1 MEGPVS
7 LEQEKSD
14 ADNVLFKKLRKLINL
29 IDQLRDCGVNEY
41 IKLPRIC
48 SLGTQSSGKSSVLE
62 SIVGLDFLPRGD
74 GVVTRR
80 PLELRLCH
88 INSGQPWAIF
98 EERKGKKF
106 TDFIEVRKTIEA
118 LTDEVCKTDKNI
130 VDKPIVLNVYS
141 QTCPDLTLVD
151 LPGVTRVPVGNQP
164 KNIEEITKNMAI
176 RYIDD
181 PLTIILCV
189 IAANSDI
196 ATSDGLKLAKEI
208 DTTGSRTLGVLT
220 KLDIMDAGTDA
231 RKALLGE
238 EIPLKLGYVGVKN
251 RSKQDLLDKIPMILA
266 AKREKEFFKSHPVY
280 KNMPQGYL
288 GTDLL
293 INKLTKIYFRI
304 IRENLPRIVKAINDR
319 VKTAEEELASL
330 GQPMPTD
337 DAGKMSMLWNMLN
350 EYCDIFR
357 NVLKGKYDNKRL
369 SFLKEEGGF
378 KIKILYK
385 KLLEEFT
392 GDYKATA
399 GYTDENINYAL
410 TIHEGDS
417 IPGFPSVDAFIYLLR
432 PQLEKLKDPIE
443 ECFQNVFQYLDFL
456 SGKILERTF
465 TRFPQ
470 AINDMGDLISNYLI
484 EERDKTK
491 YIVDS
496 VVDMEINYLFTNDY
510 DYLNN
515 FTTFMPKQAPQPR
528 PVYNN
533 QQGQPGM
540 GGQGQP
546 GQMPQNNMQGNNM
559 GQGGMGPGMGQMNQ
573 DIRPQP
579 PVDAKSIFIKEIRNR
594 IEAYFKLIVRN
605 LRDSIPKIMG
615 NYLVKEI
622 EDNMQIKLY
631 NKLYNAREMT
641 DLLNEPESVAE
652 RRKELNEM
660 IKVMRNAQ
668 KIIRR
673 DPDLMTVMQI
683 NINDSDIITPSEQKA
698 KEEKAKP
705 KTDPFKNMNMKE
717 PAFKAPAPKPEPVQQ
732 PAAPAQPKPAASQPA
747 KKGYGNLFGNYK

>member
-1 MEGPVS
+1 MSKDTGEDD
-7 LEQEKSD
+7 K
-14 ADNVLFKKLRKLINL
+14 DNVLFKKLRKLINL

-98 EERKGKKF
+98 EERKGVKF
-106 TDFIEVRKTIEA
+106 TDFIKVRETIEA
-118 LTDEVCKTDKNI
+118 LTDEVCKTNKNI
-130 VDKPIVLNVYS
+130 IDKPIVLNVYS

-151 LPGVTRVPVGNQP
+151 LPGVTRVPIGDQP
-164 KNIEEITKNMAI
+164 KNIEQITKDMAR
-176 RYIDD
+176 RYVED

-196 ATSDGLKLAKEI
+196 ATSDGLMLAKEI
-208 DTTGSRTLGVLT
+208 DVNGTRTLGVLT

-231 RKALLGE
+231 KKVLMNE

-251 RSKQDLLDKIPMILA
+251 RSKQDLNNKISMA
-266 AKREKEFFKSHPVY
+266 ETQRKEREFFKSHPVY
-280 KNMPQGYL
+280 KNLPAGHL
-288 GTDLL
+288 GTEVL

-319 VKTAEEELASL
+319 VKTAEEELQSL

-337 DAGKMSMLWNMLN
+337 DAGKMSMLWNMIN
-350 EYCDIFR
+350 EYCDVFR
-357 NVLKGKYDNKRL
+357 KVLQGKYNNKRVN
-369 SFLKEEGGF
+369 FLEGEGGF

-392 GDYKATA
+392 ENYKATA

-443 ECFQNVFQYLDFL
+443 ECFQEVFQYLDFL
-456 SGKILERTF
+456 SGKIMEKTF

-470 AINDMGDLISNYLI
+470 AVNDMTDLVSNYLM

-491 YIVDS
+491 YLIDS

-515 FTTFMPKQAPQPR
+515 FTTFIPKQKP
-528 PVYNN
+528 N
-533 QQGQPGM
+533 
-540 GGQGQP
+540 
-546 GQMPQNNMQGNNM
+546 QGNT
-559 GQGGMGPGMGQMNQ
+559 GGSNDGKGGTNNI
-573 DIRPQP
+573 DNKPQP
-579 PVDAKSIFIKEIRNR
+579 PIDAKNIFINEIRNR

-622 EDNMQIKLY
+622 EENMQLKLY
-631 NKLYNAREMT
+631 NKLYNARELT
-641 DLLNEPESVAE
+641 DLLSEPESVAE
-652 RRKELNEM
+652 RRKELNDM

-668 KIIRR
+668 KILRR

-683 NINDSDIITPSEQKA
+683 NISDSDITNTTANKK
-698 KEEKAKP
+698 KEEQPKKIEKKESKPVVEKP
-705 KTDPFKNMNMKE
+705 KV
-717 PAFKAPAPKPEPVQQ
+717 PAPKPS
-732 PAAPAQPKPAASQPA
+732 PAADDKK
-747 KKGYGNLFGNYK
+747 KKGYGNLFG

>member
-1 MEGPVS
+1 MS
-7 LEQEKSD
+7 KD
-14 ADNVLFKKLRKLINL
+14 TADDKDNVLFRKLRKLINL

-88 INSGQPWAIF
+88 INHGEPWAIF
-98 EERKGKKF
+98 EERKGVKF
-106 TDFIEVRKTIEA
+106 TDFIKVRETIEA
-118 LTDEVCKTDKNI
+118 LTDEVCKTNKNI
-130 VDKPIVLNVYS
+130 IDKPIVLNVYS

-151 LPGVTRVPVGNQP
+151 LPGVTRVPIGDQP
-164 KNIEEITKNMAI
+164 KNIEEITKNMAR
-176 RYIDD
+176 RYAED

-196 ATSDGLKLAKEI
+196 ATSDGLMLAKEI
-208 DTTGSRTLGVLT
+208 DTSGTRTLGVLT

-231 RKALLGE
+231 RKVLMNE

-251 RSKQDLLDKIPMILA
+251 RSKQDLVNKLSMAETSK
-266 AKREKEFFKSHPVY
+266 KEKEFFKSHPAY
-280 KNMPQGYL
+280 KNLPAGHL
-288 GTDLL
+288 GTDVL

-304 IRENLPRIVKAINDR
+304 IRENLPRIVKAINER
-319 VKTAEEELASL
+319 LKTAEDELLSL

-337 DAGKMSMLWNMLN
+337 DAGKMSLLWNMIN
-350 EYCDIFR
+350 EYCDVFR
-357 NVLKGKYDNKRL
+357 KVLQGKVNNRRVN
-369 SFLKEEGGF
+369 FLEGEGGF

-392 GDYKATA
+392 DNYKATA
-399 GYTDENINYAL
+399 GYRDEDINYAL

-443 ECFQNVFQYLDFL
+443 ECFQEVFQYLDFL
-456 SGKILERTF
+456 SGKIMEKTF

-470 AINDMGDLISNYLI
+470 AINDMTDLVSNYLA

-491 YIVDS
+491 YLIDS
-496 VVDMEINYLFTNDY
+496 IVDMEINYLFTNDY

-515 FTTFMPKQAPQPR
+515 FTTFIPKQTRQ
-528 PVYNN
+528 N
-533 QQGQPGM
+533 Q
-540 GGQGQP
+540 GGNDGK
-546 GQMPQNNMQGNNM
+546 GNN
-559 GQGGMGPGMGQMNQ
+559 PNE
-573 DIRPQP
+573 IKPQP
-579 PVDAKSIFIKEIRNR
+579 PMDAKNIFITEIRNR

-605 LRDSIPKIMG
+605 LRDSIPKVMG
-615 NYLVKEI
+615 NFLVKEI
-622 EDNMQIKLY
+622 QENMQLKLY

-641 DLLNEPESVAE
+641 DLLSEPEHIAE
-652 RRKELNEM
+652 RRKELNDM

-683 NINDSDIITPSEQKA
+683 NINDSDITNTPENRKSDEAKKTNEKKEKKET
-698 KEEKAKP
+698 KEEKPKNPP
-705 KTDPFKNMNMKE
+705 KT
-717 PAFKAPAPKPEPVQQ
+717 PANNEQK
-732 PAAPAQPKPAASQPA
+732 
-747 KKGYGNLFGNYK
+747 KKGFSNLFG

>member
-1 MEGPVS
+1 MSKDTNDEN
-7 LEQEKSD
+7 
-14 ADNVLFKKLRKLINL
+14 DNILFKKLRKLINL

-48 SLGTQSSGKSSVLE
+48 SFGTQSSGKSSVLE

-118 LTDEVCKTDKNI
+118 LTDEVCGKECNI
-130 VDKPIVLNVYS
+130 LDKPIVLNVYS

-151 LPGVTRVPVGNQP
+151 LPGVTRVPIKGQP
-164 KNIEEITKNMAI
+164 ANIEEVTKNMCR
-176 RYIDD
+176 RYADD

-231 RKALLGE
+231 RKALMNE

-251 RSKQDLLDKIPMILA
+251 RSKQDLIDKIPMA
-266 AKREKEFFKSHPVY
+266 EASRKEREFFKSHPAY
-280 KNMPQGYL
+280 KNLPAGHL
-288 GTDLL
+288 GTDVL

-304 IRENLPRIVKAINDR
+304 IRENLPRIIKAINDR
-319 VKTAEEELASL
+319 VKTAEEELAGL

-337 DAGKMSMLWNMLN
+337 DAGKMSLLWNMIN

-357 NVLKGKYDNKRL
+357 KVLQGKFNNKGQ
-369 SFLKEEGGF
+369 SFLEGEGGF

-392 GDYKATA
+392 GNYKATA
-399 GYTDENINYAL
+399 GYRDEDINYAL

-443 ECFQNVFQYLDFL
+443 ECFQEVFQYLDFL
-456 SGKILERTF
+456 SGKILEKTF

-470 AINDMGDLISNYLI
+470 AVNDMSDLVSNYLM

-491 YIVDS
+491 YLIDSIVE
-496 VVDMEINYLFTNDY
+496 MEINYLFTNDY

-515 FTTFMPKQAPQPR
+515 YTTFIPKQSQQNMSNSPSGSDI
-528 PVYNN
+528 NN
-533 QQGQPGM
+533 KNNINNN
-540 GGQGQP
+540 
-546 GQMPQNNMQGNNM
+546 NNMNNE
-559 GQGGMGPGMGQMNQ
+559 
-573 DIRPQP
+573 IKPQQP
-579 PVDAKSIFIKEIRNR
+579 FDAKTLFIKEIRNR

-605 LRDSIPKIMG
+605 LRDSIPKVMG
-615 NYLVKEI
+615 NFLVKEI
-622 EDNMQIKLY
+622 QENMQLKLY

-641 DLLNEPESVAE
+641 DLLNEPESIAE
-652 RRKELNEM
+652 RRKELNDM

-683 NINDSDIITPSEQKA
+683 NINDSDITPS
-698 KEEKAKP
+698 
-705 KTDPFKNMNMKE
+705 
-717 PAFKAPAPKPEPVQQ
+717 KPEKENKKKEDKKQPIEKKESKPVSEK
-732 PAAPAQPKPAASQPA
+732 PKPATPA
-747 KKGYGNLFGNYK
+747 LKPPAGGEKKKNFGNLFG

>member
-1 MEGPVS
+1 MS
-7 LEQEKSD
+7 QEPEDEK
-14 ADNVLFKKLRKLINL
+14 DNILFKKLRKLINL

-88 INSGQPWAIF
+88 INNGEPWAVF
-98 EERKGKKF
+98 EERKGIKF
-106 TDFIEVRKTIEA
+106 KDFVKVRETIEA
-118 LTDEVCKTDKNI
+118 LTDEVCGKDKNI
-130 VDKPIVLNVYS
+130 LDKPIVLNVYS

-151 LPGVTRVPVGNQP
+151 LPGVTRVPIEGQP
-164 KNIEEITKNMAI
+164 HNIEEITKNMAI
-176 RYIDD
+176 RYIED

-231 RKALLGE
+231 KKALMNE

-251 RSKQDLLDKIPMILA
+251 RSKLDLNNKISMA
-266 AKREKEFFKSHPVY
+266 ETARKEKEFFKTHPVY
-280 KNMPQGYL
+280 KNLPAGHL
-288 GTDLL
+288 GTSVL
-293 INKLTKIYFRI
+293 INKLTKIYFKI
-304 IRENLPRIVKAINDR
+304 IRENLPRIVKAINER
-319 VKTAEEELASL
+319 VKTAEEELQGL
-330 GQPMPTD
+330 GQPMPID
-337 DAGKMSMLWNMLN
+337 EAGKMSLLWNMIN
-350 EYCDIFR
+350 EFCDMFR
-357 NVLKGKYDNKRL
+357 KVLQGKVNNKRTN
-369 SFLKEEGGF
+369 FLEGEGGF

-392 GDYKATA
+392 DDYKATA
-399 GYTDENINYAL
+399 GYRDEDINYAL

-443 ECFQNVFQYLDFL
+443 ECFQEVFQYIDFL
-456 SGKILERTF
+456 SGKIMEKTF

-470 AINDMGDLISNYLI
+470 AINDMTDLVSNYLI

-491 YIVDS
+491 YLIDC
-496 VVDMEINYLFTNDY
+496 VVDMELNYLFTNDY

-515 FTTFMPKQAPQPR
+515 FTTFIPKQH
-528 PVYNN
+528 
-533 QQGQPGM
+533 QQHHSN
-540 GGQGQP
+540 
-546 GQMPQNNMQGNNM
+546 PQNTNEFK
-559 GQGGMGPGMGQMNQ
+559 PE
-573 DIRPQP
+573 P
-579 PVDAKSIFIKEIRNR
+579 PIDAKNIFIKEIRNR

-605 LRDSIPKIMG
+605 LRDSIPKVMG
-615 NYLVKEI
+615 NFLVKEI
-622 EDNMQIKLY
+622 QENMQLKLY

-641 DLLNEPESVAE
+641 DLLSEPEHIAE
-652 RRKELNEM
+652 RRKELNDM

-683 NINDSDIITPSEQKA
+683 NINDSDITNTPENRKSDEAKKTNEKKEKKET
-698 KEEKAKP
+698 KEEKPKNPP
-705 KTDPFKNMNMKE
+705 KT
-717 PAFKAPAPKPEPVQQ
+717 PANNEQK
-732 PAAPAQPKPAASQPA
+732 
-747 KKGYGNLFGNYK
+747 KKGFSNLFG

>member
-1 MEGPVS
+1 MS
-7 LEQEKSD
+7 KD
-14 ADNVLFKKLRKLINL
+14 TADDKDNVLFKKLRKLINL

-80 PLELRLCH
+80 PLELRLNH
-88 INSGQPWAIF
+88 INSGEPWAIF
-98 EERKGKKF
+98 EERKGTKF
-106 TDFIEVRKTIEA
+106 TDFIKVRETIEA
-118 LTDEVCKTDKNI
+118 LTDEVCKTNKNI

-151 LPGVTRVPVGNQP
+151 LPGVTRVPIGDQP
-164 KNIEEITKNMAI
+164 KNIEQITKDMAR
-176 RYIDD
+176 RYAED

-208 DTTGSRTLGVLT
+208 DVTGSRTLGVLT

-231 RKALLGE
+231 RKALLNE

-251 RSKQDLLDKIPMILA
+251 RSKQDLINKLSMAETSK
-266 AKREKEFFKSHPVY
+266 KEREFFKSHPVY
-280 KNMPQGYL
+280 RNLPAGHL
-288 GTDLL
+288 GTDVL

-304 IRENLPRIVKAINDR
+304 IRENLPIIIKAINDR
-319 VKTAEEELASL
+319 LRQAEEELQGL

-337 DAGKMSMLWNMLN
+337 DAGKMSMLWNMIN

-357 NVLKGKYDNKRL
+357 NVLQGKYTNKRL
-369 SFLKEEGGF
+369 SFLDGEGGF

-392 GDYKATA
+392 GEYKATK

-456 SGKILERTF
+456 SGKILEKTF

-470 AINDMGDLISNYLI
+470 AVNDLTDLVTNYLI

-491 YIVDS
+491 YLIDS

-510 DYLNN
+510 EYLNN
-515 FTTFMPKQAPQPR
+515 FTTFIPKSQRQA
-528 PVYNN
+528 NN
-533 QQGQPGM
+533 NTGNNNNTGGAQGQNM
-540 GGQGQP
+540 
-546 GQMPQNNMQGNNM
+546 NNNNE
-559 GQGGMGPGMGQMNQ
+559 
-573 DIRPQP
+573 IRPQP
-579 PVDAKSIFIKEIRNR
+579 PIDAKNIFIKEIRNR

-615 NYLVKEI
+615 NYLIKEI
-622 EDNMQIKLY
+622 EENMQLKLY
-631 NKLYNAREMT
+631 NKLYEARDIT
-641 DLLNEPESVAE
+641 DLLSEPESVAE
-652 RRKELNEM
+652 RRKELNDM

-683 NINDSDIITPSEQKA
+683 NINDEDITTHA
-698 KEEKAKP
+698 KKEDAK
-705 KTDPFKNMNMKE
+705 KE
-717 PAFKAPAPKPEPVQQ
+717 PPKA
-732 PAAPAQPKPAASQPA
+732 A
-747 KKGYGNLFGNYK
+747 KADPTKTSKKNFGNLFGEKK

>member
-1 MEGPVS
+1 MSKDTED
-7 LEQEKSD
+7 EK
-14 ADNVLFKKLRKLINL
+14 DNILFKKLRKLINL

-88 INSGQPWAIF
+88 INSGEPWAIF
-98 EERKGKKF
+98 EERKGTKF
-106 TDFIEVRKTIEA
+106 TDFIKVRETIEA
-118 LTDEVCKTDKNI
+118 LTDEVCKTEKNI

-151 LPGVTRVPVGNQP
+151 LPGVTRVPVGKQP
-164 KNIEEITKNMAI
+164 KNIEQITKDMAT
-176 RYIDD
+176 RYIED

-231 RKALLGE
+231 RKALMNE

-251 RSKQDLLDKIPMILA
+251 RSKQDLNNKLSMAETSRK
-266 AKREKEFFKSHPVY
+266 EKEFFKSHPVY
-280 KNMPQGYL
+280 KNLPAGHL
-288 GTDLL
+288 GTDVL

-304 IRENLPRIVKAINDR
+304 IRENLPRIIKAINDR
-319 VKTAEEELASL
+319 VKTAEEELQGL

-337 DAGKMSMLWNMLN
+337 DAGKMSLLWNMIN

-357 NVLKGKYDNKRL
+357 NVLQGKYNNKRL
-369 SFLKEEGGF
+369 SFLEGEGGF

-392 GDYKATA
+392 GNYKATA
-399 GYTDENINYAL
+399 GYSDENINYAL

-432 PQLEKLKDPIE
+432 PQLEKLKDPID
-443 ECFQNVFQYLDFL
+443 ECFNNVFQYLDFL
-456 SGKILERTF
+456 SGKILEKTF

-470 AINDMGDLISNYLI
+470 AINDLTDLVTNYLI
-484 EERDKTK
+484 EERDKAK
-491 YIVDS
+491 YLVDS
-496 VVDMEINYLFTNDY
+496 IVDMEINYLFTNDAE
-510 DYLNN
+510 YLNN
-515 FTTFMPKQAPQPR
+515 FTTFIPKHQRQQM
-528 PVYNN
+528 N
-533 QQGQPGM
+533 QN
-540 GGQGQP
+540 
-546 GQMPQNNMQGNNM
+546 QNNMGNN
-559 GQGGMGPGMGQMNQ
+559 NQ
-573 DIRPQP
+573 ANNNNNNQINEIRPQP
-579 PVDAKSIFIKEIRNR
+579 PIDAKTLFIKEIRNR

-622 EDNMQIKLY
+622 EDNMQLKLY

-641 DLLNEPESVAE
+641 DLLSEPESIAE
-652 RRKELNEM
+652 RRKELNDM
-660 IKVMRNAQ
+660 IKVMKNAQ

-683 NINDSDIITPSEQKA
+683 NIEDSDITNTTAATNKKKEEPKKPTEK
-698 KEEKAKP
+698 KEEKKEDKKTQDKP
-705 KTDPFKNMNMKE
+705 K
-717 PAFKAPAPKPEPVQQ
+717 PAQQ
-732 PAAPAQPKPAASQPA
+732 PALKPKDD
-747 KKGYGNLFGNYK
+747 KKQTYGNLFG

>member
-1 MEGPVS
+1 MS
-7 LEQEKSD
+7 KD
-14 ADNVLFKKLRKLINL
+14 TADDKDNVLFKKLRKLINL

-88 INSGQPWAIF
+88 INSGEPWAIF
-98 EERKGKKF
+98 EERKGTKF
-106 TDFIEVRKTIEA
+106 TDFIKVRETIEA
-118 LTDEVCKTDKNI
+118 LTDEVCKSNKNI
-130 VDKPIVLNVYS
+130 IDKPIVLNVYS

-151 LPGVTRVPVGNQP
+151 LPGVTRVPIGDQP
-164 KNIEEITKNMAI
+164 KNIEEITKNMAT
-176 RYIDD
+176 RYVDD

-231 RKALLGE
+231 RKALMNE

-251 RSKQDLLDKIPMILA
+251 RSKQDLINKLSMA
-266 AKREKEFFKSHPVY
+266 ETAKKEREFFKSHPVY
-280 KNMPQGYL
+280 KNLPAGHL
-288 GTDLL
+288 GTDVL

-319 VKTAEEELASL
+319 VKTAEEELSGL

-337 DAGKMSMLWNMLN
+337 DAGKMSLLWNMIN

-357 NVLKGKYDNKRL
+357 NVLQGKYNNKRVN
-369 SFLKEEGGF
+369 FLEGEGGF

-456 SGKILERTF
+456 SGKILEKTF
-465 TRFPQ
+465 VRFPQ
-470 AINDMGDLISNYLI
+470 AINDMTDLVTNYLI

-491 YIVDS
+491 YLIDSIVE
-496 VVDMEINYLFTNDY
+496 MEINYLFTNDP

-515 FTTFMPKQAPQPR
+515 FTTFIPKHQR
-528 PVYNN
+528 PPMNNN
-533 QQGQPGM
+533 QP
-540 GGQGQP
+540 GQGQ
-546 GQMPQNNMQGNNM
+546 NQGNN
-559 GQGGMGPGMGQMNQ
+559 QNQ
-573 DIRPQP
+573 NQNQINNNDMRPQP
-579 PVDAKSIFIKEIRNR
+579 PIDAKTIFIKEIRNR

-615 NYLVKEI
+615 NFLVKEI
-622 EDNMQIKLY
+622 QENMQLKLY

-641 DLLNEPESVAE
+641 DLLSEPESVAE
-652 RRKELNEM
+652 RRKELTSL
-660 IKVMRNAQ
+660 IKVMKNAQ

-673 DPDLMTVMQI
+673 DPDLMTVMEI
-683 NINDSDIITPSEQKA
+683 NINDSDITTQKPQEANKA
-698 KEEKAKP
+698 KKEEP
-705 KTDPFKNMNMKE
+705 KK
-717 PAFKAPAPKPEPVQQ
+717 
-732 PAAPAQPKPAASQPA
+732 PAAKVEPPKPALTKPA
-747 KKGYGNLFGNYK
+747 EKKKGYGNLFG

>member
-1 MEGPVS
+1 MSKDTAED
-7 LEQEKSD
+7 K
-14 ADNVLFKKLRKLINL
+14 DNVLFKKLRKLINL

-80 PLELRLCH
+80 PLELRLNH
-88 INSGQPWAIF
+88 INSGEPWAIF
-98 EERKGKKF
+98 EERKGTKF
-106 TDFIEVRKTIEA
+106 TDFIKVRETIEA
-118 LTDEVCKTDKNI
+118 LTDEICKTNKNI

-151 LPGVTRVPVGNQP
+151 LPGVTRVPIGDQP
-164 KNIEEITKNMAI
+164 KNIEQITKDMAR
-176 RYIDD
+176 RYAED

-196 ATSDGLKLAKEI
+196 ATSDGLMLAKEI
-208 DTTGSRTLGVLT
+208 DVTGSRTLGVLT

-231 RKALLGE
+231 RRALLNE

-251 RSKQDLLDKIPMILA
+251 RSKQDLINKLSMAETSK
-266 AKREKEFFKSHPVY
+266 KEREFFKSHPVY
-280 KNMPQGYL
+280 KNIPAGHL
-288 GTDLL
+288 GTDVL

-304 IRENLPRIVKAINDR
+304 IRENLPRIIKAINDR
-319 VKTAEEELASL
+319 VKTAEEELQSL

-337 DAGKMSMLWNMLN
+337 DAGKMSMLWNMIN

-357 NVLKGKYDNKRL
+357 NVLQGKYNNKRL
-369 SFLKEEGGF
+369 SFLDGEGGF

-385 KLLEEFT
+385 KLLENFT
-392 GDYKATA
+392 GDYKATK

-432 PQLEKLKDPIE
+432 PQLEKLRDPIE
-443 ECFQNVFQYLDFL
+443 ECFQSVFQYLDFL
-456 SGKILERTF
+456 SGKILEKTF

-470 AINDMGDLISNYLI
+470 AINDMTDLVTNYLI

-491 YIVDS
+491 YLIDS

-510 DYLNN
+510 EYLNN
-515 FTTFMPKQAPQPR
+515 FTTFIPKSQR
-528 PVYNN
+528 PVNTNN
-533 QQGQPGM
+533 NQPGQQGQ
-540 GGQGQP
+540 GGQGA
-546 GQMPQNNMQGNNM
+546 GNN
-559 GQGGMGPGMGQMNQ
+559 NNE
-573 DIRPQP
+573 IRPQP
-579 PVDAKSIFIKEIRNR
+579 PIDAKSIFIKEIRNR

-615 NYLVKEI
+615 NYLIKEI
-622 EDNMQIKLY
+622 EENMQLKLY

-641 DLLNEPESVAE
+641 DLLSEPESVAE
-652 RRKELNEM
+652 RRKELNDM

-683 NINDSDIITPSEQKA
+683 NINDEDITTHAK
-698 KEEKAKP
+698 KEEP
-705 KTDPFKNMNMKE
+705 KKE
-717 PAFKAPAPKPEPVQQ
+717 APKPAPVKAEP
-732 PAAPAQPKPAASQPA
+732 PKPALAGTKD
-747 KKGYGNLFGNYK
+747 KKKGGYGNLFG

>member
-1 MEGPVS
+1 MSKDTE
-7 LEQEKSD
+7 EDK
-14 ADNVLFKKLRKLINL
+14 DNILFKKLRKLINL

-88 INSGQPWAIF
+88 INSGEPWAIF
-98 EERKGKKF
+98 EERKGQKF
-106 TDFIEVRKTIEA
+106 TDFIKVRETIEA
-118 LTDEVCKTDKNI
+118 LTDEVCKTNKNI
-130 VDKPIVLNVYS
+130 IDKPIVLNVYS

-151 LPGVTRVPVGNQP
+151 LPGVTRVPIGDQP
-164 KNIEEITKNMAI
+164 KNIEQITKDMAR
-176 RYIDD
+176 RYAED

-196 ATSDGLKLAKEI
+196 ATSDGLMLAKEI
-208 DTTGSRTLGVLT
+208 DTTGTRTIGVLT

-231 RKALLGE
+231 RKTLMNE
-238 EIPLKLGYVGVKN
+238 EIPLRLGYVAVKN
-251 RSKQDLLDKIPMILA
+251 RSKQDLINKISMA
-266 AKREKEFFKSHPVY
+266 ETSRKEREFFKSHPVY
-280 KNMPQGYL
+280 KNLPPGHF
-288 GTDLL
+288 GTDVL
-293 INKLTKIYFRI
+293 INKLTKIYFRV
-304 IRENLPRIVKAINDR
+304 IRENLPRIIKAINER
-319 VKTAEEELASL
+319 VKTAEEELQSL

-337 DAGKMSMLWNMLN
+337 DAGKMSLLWNMIN

-357 NVLKGKYDNKRL
+357 KVLQGKCNTNKNL
-369 SFLKEEGGF
+369 NFLEGEGGF

-392 GDYKATA
+392 GNYKATA

-456 SGKILERTF
+456 SGKILEKTF
-465 TRFPQ
+465 IRFPQ
-470 AINDMGDLISNYLI
+470 AINDMTDLVTNYLI

-491 YIVDS
+491 YLIDS
-496 VVDMEINYLFTNDY
+496 IVDMEINYLFTNDP

-515 FTTFMPKQAPQPR
+515 FTTFIPKHQR
-528 PVYNN
+528 PPMNNN
-533 QQGQPGM
+533 QP
-540 GGQGQP
+540 GQGQ
-546 GQMPQNNMQGNNM
+546 NQGNNPN
-559 GQGGMGPGMGQMNQ
+559 QNQNQMNNN
-573 DIRPQP
+573 DMRPQP
-579 PVDAKSIFIKEIRNR
+579 PIDAKTIFIKEIRNR

-622 EDNMQIKLY
+622 QENMQLKLY

-641 DLLNEPESVAE
+641 DLLSEPESVAE
-652 RRKELNEM
+652 RRKELTSL
-660 IKVMRNAQ
+660 IKVMKNAQ

-673 DPDLMTVMQI
+673 DPDLMTVMEI
-683 NINDSDIITPSEQKA
+683 NINDSDITAQKPQEANKA
-698 KEEKAKP
+698 KKEEP
-705 KTDPFKNMNMKE
+705 KK
-717 PAFKAPAPKPEPVQQ
+717 
-732 PAAPAQPKPAASQPA
+732 PAAKVEPPKPALSKPA
-747 KKGYGNLFGNYK
+747 EKKKGYGNLFG

>member
-1 MEGPVS
+1 MSKDNSED
-7 LEQEKSD
+7 K
-14 ADNVLFKKLRKLINL
+14 DNVLFRKLRKLINL

-88 INSGQPWAIF
+88 INSGEPWAIF
-98 EERKGKKF
+98 EERKGTKF
-106 TDFIEVRKTIEA
+106 TDFVKVRETIEA
-118 LTDEVCKTDKNI
+118 LTDEVCKTNKNI
-130 VDKPIVLNVYS
+130 IDKPIVLNVYS

-151 LPGVTRVPVGNQP
+151 LPGVTRVPIGDQP
-164 KNIEEITKNMAI
+164 KNIEEITKNMAR
-176 RYIDD
+176 RYVDD

-196 ATSDGLKLAKEI
+196 ATSDGLMLAKEI
-208 DTTGSRTLGVLT
+208 DTSGTRTLGVLT

-231 RKALLGE
+231 RKALMNE

-251 RSKQDLLDKIPMILA
+251 RSKQDLNNKISMA
-266 AKREKEFFKSHPVY
+266 ETARKEKEFFKSHPAY
-280 KNMPQGYL
+280 KNLPAGHL
-288 GTDLL
+288 GTDVL

-304 IRENLPRIVKAINDR
+304 IRENLPRIVKAINER
-319 VKTAEEELASL
+319 LKTAEEELQSL

-337 DAGKMSMLWNMLN
+337 DAGKMSLLWNMIN
-350 EYCDIFR
+350 EYCDVFR
-357 NVLKGKYDNKRL
+357 KVLQGKYNNKRVN
-369 SFLKEEGGF
+369 FLEGEGGF

-399 GYTDENINYAL
+399 GYSDENINYAL

-443 ECFQNVFQYLDFL
+443 ECFQEVFQYLDFL
-456 SGKILERTF
+456 SGKIMEKTF

-470 AINDMGDLISNYLI
+470 AINDMTDLVSNYLM

-491 YIVDS
+491 YLIDS
-496 VVDMEINYLFTNDY
+496 IVDMEINYLFTNDY

-515 FTTFMPKQAPQPR
+515 FTTFIPKSNKPS
-528 PVYNN
+528 
-533 QQGQPGM
+533 
-540 GGQGQP
+540 
-546 GQMPQNNMQGNNM
+546 QNNMSGGNDGKNQGNNN
-559 GQGGMGPGMGQMNQ
+559 MNN
-573 DIRPQP
+573 DINTQP
-579 PVDAKSIFIKEIRNR
+579 PIDAKNIFIKEIRNR

-605 LRDSIPKIMG
+605 LRDSVPKIMG

-622 EDNMQIKLY
+622 EENMQLKLY

-641 DLLNEPESVAE
+641 DLLSEPESVAE
-652 RRKELNEM
+652 RRKELNDM

-683 NINDSDIITPSEQKA
+683 NINDSDITNTAETKK
-698 KEEKAKP
+698 KEEPQKKTTTTAEKKEVKPPAPEKP
-705 KTDPFKNMNMKE
+705 KVD
-717 PAFKAPAPKPEPVQQ
+717 PKPKEQ
-732 PAAPAQPKPAASQPA
+732 PDDKNKK
-747 KKGYGNLFGNYK
+747 KKGYGNLFG

>member
-1 MEGPVS
+1 MSKDTGDDD
-7 LEQEKSD
+7 K
-14 ADNVLFKKLRKLINL
+14 DNVLFKKLRKLINL

-88 INSGQPWAIF
+88 INSGQPWAVF
-98 EERKGKKF
+98 EERKGVKF
-106 TDFIEVRKTIEA
+106 TDFVKVRETIEA
-118 LTDEVCKTDKNI
+118 LTDEVCKTNKNI
-130 VDKPIVLNVYS
+130 IDKPIVLNVYS

-151 LPGVTRVPVGNQP
+151 LPGVTRVPIGDQP
-164 KNIEEITKNMAI
+164 KNIEQITKDMAR
-176 RYIDD
+176 RYVED

-196 ATSDGLKLAKEI
+196 ATSDGLMLAKDI
-208 DTTGSRTLGVLT
+208 DVAGTRTLGVLT

-231 RKALLGE
+231 KKVLMNE

-251 RSKQDLLDKIPMILA
+251 RSKQDLNNKISMA
-266 AKREKEFFKSHPVY
+266 ETQRKEREFFKTHPVY
-280 KNMPQGYL
+280 KNLPAGHL
-288 GTDLL
+288 GTEVL

-319 VKTAEEELASL
+319 VKTAEEELQGL

-337 DAGKMSMLWNMLN
+337 DAGKMSMLWNMIN
-350 EYCDIFR
+350 EYCDVFR
-357 NVLKGKYDNKRL
+357 KVLQGKYNNKRVN
-369 SFLKEEGGF
+369 FLEGEGGF

-399 GYTDENINYAL
+399 GYSDENINYAL

-443 ECFQNVFQYLDFL
+443 ECFQEVFQYLDFL
-456 SGKILERTF
+456 SGKIMEKTF

-470 AINDMGDLISNYLI
+470 AINDMTDLVSNYLM

-491 YIVDS
+491 YLIDS

-515 FTTFMPKQAPQPR
+515 FTTFIPKQARQSQ
-528 PVYNN
+528 VMNDN
-533 QQGQPGM
+533 KGDGK
-540 GGQGQP
+540 G
-546 GQMPQNNMQGNNM
+546 GNN
-559 GQGGMGPGMGQMNQ
+559 NLNNE
-573 DIRPQP
+573 IKPQP
-579 PVDAKSIFIKEIRNR
+579 PIDAKNIFINEIRNR

-622 EDNMQIKLY
+622 EENMQLKLY

-641 DLLNEPESVAE
+641 DLLSEPESVAE
-652 RRKELNEM
+652 RRKELNDM

-668 KIIRR
+668 KILRR

-683 NINDSDIITPSEQKA
+683 NISDNDITSTQASKK
-698 KEEKAKP
+698 KEEPKKIEKKDSKPVAEKPKAPPAKP
-705 KTDPFKNMNMKE
+705 S
-717 PAFKAPAPKPEPVQQ
+717 PAPEGDK
-732 PAAPAQPKPAASQPA
+732 K
-747 KKGYGNLFGNYK
+747 KKGYGNLFG

>member
-1 MEGPVS
+1 MSKDTGDDD
-7 LEQEKSD
+7 K
-14 ADNVLFKKLRKLINL
+14 DNVLFKKLRKLINL

-98 EERKGKKF
+98 EERKGVKF
-106 TDFIEVRKTIEA
+106 TDFIKVRETIEA
-118 LTDEVCKTDKNI
+118 LTDEVCKTNKNI
-130 VDKPIVLNVYS
+130 IDKPIVLNVYS

-151 LPGVTRVPVGNQP
+151 LPGVTRVPIGDQP
-164 KNIEEITKNMAI
+164 KNIEQITKDMAR
-176 RYIDD
+176 RYVED

-196 ATSDGLKLAKEI
+196 ATSDGLMLAKEI
-208 DTTGSRTLGVLT
+208 DVNGTRTLGVLT

-231 RKALLGE
+231 KKVLMNE

-251 RSKQDLLDKIPMILA
+251 RSKQDLNNKISMA
-266 AKREKEFFKSHPVY
+266 ETQRKEREFFKSHPVY
-280 KNMPQGYL
+280 KNLPAGHL
-288 GTDLL
+288 GTEVL

-319 VKTAEEELASL
+319 VKTAEEELQSL

-337 DAGKMSMLWNMLN
+337 DAGKMSMLWNMIN
-350 EYCDIFR
+350 EYCDVFR
-357 NVLKGKYDNKRL
+357 KVLQGKYNNKRVN
-369 SFLKEEGGF
+369 FLEGEGGF

-392 GDYKATA
+392 ENYKATA

-443 ECFQNVFQYLDFL
+443 ECFQEVFQYLDFL
-456 SGKILERTF
+456 SGKIMEKTF

-470 AINDMGDLISNYLI
+470 AVNDMTDLVSNYLM

-491 YIVDS
+491 YLIDS

-515 FTTFMPKQAPQPR
+515 FTTFIPKQKP
-528 PVYNN
+528 N
-533 QQGQPGM
+533 
-540 GGQGQP
+540 
-546 GQMPQNNMQGNNM
+546 QGNT
-559 GQGGMGPGMGQMNQ
+559 GGSNDGKGGTNNI
-573 DIRPQP
+573 DNKPQP
-579 PVDAKSIFIKEIRNR
+579 PIDAKNIFINEIRNR

-622 EDNMQIKLY
+622 EENMQLKLY
-631 NKLYNAREMT
+631 NKLYNARELT
-641 DLLNEPESVAE
+641 DLLSEPESVAE
-652 RRKELNEM
+652 RRKELNDM

-668 KIIRR
+668 KILRR

-683 NINDSDIITPSEQKA
+683 NISDSDITNTTANKK
-698 KEEKAKP
+698 KEEQPKKIEKKESKPIVEKP
-705 KTDPFKNMNMKE
+705 KP
-717 PAFKAPAPKPEPVQQ
+717 PAQKPS
-732 PAAPAQPKPAASQPA
+732 PAADDKK
-747 KKGYGNLFGNYK
+747 KKGYGNLFG

>member
-1 MEGPVS
+1 MSKDTKGAKDIGES
-7 LEQEKSD
+7 EDS
-14 ADNVLFKKLRKLINL
+14 DNVLFKKLRKLINL

-88 INSGQPWAIF
+88 ISTGDPWAVF

-106 TDFIEVRKTIEA
+106 TDFIKVRETIEA
-118 LTDEVCKTDKNI
+118 LTDEVCGKDKNI
-130 VDKPIVLNVYS
+130 LDKPIVLNVYS

-151 LPGVTRVPVGNQP
+151 LPGVTRVPIEGQP

-176 RYIDD
+176 RYIED

-208 DTTGSRTLGVLT
+208 DTSGSRTLGVLT

-231 RKALLGE
+231 RKALMNE

-251 RSKQDLLDKIPMILA
+251 RSKLDLNNKISMA
-266 AKREKEFFKSHPVY
+266 ETKRKEKEFFKTHPAY
-280 KNMPQGYL
+280 KNLPAGNL
-288 GTDLL
+288 GTEVL
-293 INKLTKIYFRI
+293 INKLTKIYFKI

-319 VKTAEEELASL
+319 LKTAEEELSSL

-337 DAGKMSMLWNMLN
+337 DAGKMSLLWNMIN

-357 NVLKGKYDNKRL
+357 NVLQGKYTNKRL
-369 SFLKEEGGF
+369 AFLDGEGGF
-378 KIKILYK
+378 KIKVLYR

-443 ECFQNVFQYLDFL
+443 ECFTEVFQYLDFL
-456 SGKILERTF
+456 SGKILEKTF

-470 AINDMGDLISNYLI
+470 AVNDMSDLVSNYLL

-491 YIVDS
+491 YLIDS
-496 VVDMEINYLFTNDY
+496 TVDMEINYLFTNDY

-515 FTTFMPKQAPQPR
+515 FTTFIPKQQRQQMQKEAKKKMEEEMKIKKEKERIEKEKKEKERIEKEKKEKERIEKEQIEKNKEETVFIRGQKDNKDNSLINKKNELKEIKYKEENDEQNQPNKKLIEEII
-528 PVYNN
+528 PEEKEE
-533 QQGQPGM
+533 QKEEE
-540 GGQGQP
+540 
-546 GQMPQNNMQGNNM
+546 
-559 GQGGMGPGMGQMNQ
+559 
-573 DIRPQP
+573 DE
-579 PVDAKSIFIKEIRNR
+579 IKED
-594 IEAYFKLIVRN
+594 E
-605 LRDSIPKIMG
+605 
-615 NYLVKEI
+615 
-622 EDNMQIKLY
+622 
-631 NKLYNAREMT
+631 
-641 DLLNEPESVAE
+641 
-652 RRKELNEM
+652 
-660 IKVMRNAQ
+660 
-668 KIIRR
+668 KII
-673 DPDLMTVMQI
+673 
-683 NINDSDIITPSEQKA
+683 
-698 KEEKAKP
+698 
-705 KTDPFKNMNMKE
+705 
-717 PAFKAPAPKPEPVQQ
+717 
-732 PAAPAQPKPAASQPA
+732 
-747 KKGYGNLFGNYK
+747 

>member
-1 MEGPVS
+1 MSKDTGEDD
-7 LEQEKSD
+7 K
-14 ADNVLFKKLRKLINL
+14 DNVLFKKLRKLINL

-88 INSGQPWAIF
+88 INSGQPWAVF
-98 EERKGKKF
+98 EERKGVKF
-106 TDFIEVRKTIEA
+106 TDFVKVRETIEA
-118 LTDEVCKTDKNI
+118 LTDEVCKTNKNI
-130 VDKPIVLNVYS
+130 IDKPIVLNVYS

-151 LPGVTRVPVGNQP
+151 LPGVTRVPIGDQP
-164 KNIEEITKNMAI
+164 KNIEQITKDMAR
-176 RYIDD
+176 RYVED

-196 ATSDGLKLAKEI
+196 ATSDGLMLAKDI
-208 DTTGSRTLGVLT
+208 DVAGTRTLGVLT

-231 RKALLGE
+231 KKVLMNE

-251 RSKQDLLDKIPMILA
+251 RSKQDLNNKISMA
-266 AKREKEFFKSHPVY
+266 ETQRKEREFFKTHPVY
-280 KNMPQGYL
+280 KNLPAGHL
-288 GTDLL
+288 GTEVL

-319 VKTAEEELASL
+319 VKTAEEELQGL

-337 DAGKMSMLWNMLN
+337 DAGKMSMLWNMIN
-350 EYCDIFR
+350 EYCDVFR
-357 NVLKGKYDNKRL
+357 KVLQGKYNNKRVN
-369 SFLKEEGGF
+369 FLEGEGGF

-399 GYTDENINYAL
+399 GYNDENINYAL

-443 ECFQNVFQYLDFL
+443 ECFQEVFQYLDFL
-456 SGKILERTF
+456 SGKIMEKTF

-470 AINDMGDLISNYLI
+470 AINDMTDLVSNYLM

-491 YIVDS
+491 YLIDS

-515 FTTFMPKQAPQPR
+515 FTTFIPKQTRQSQ
-528 PVYNN
+528 VMNDN
-533 QQGQPGM
+533 KGDGK
-540 GGQGQP
+540 G
-546 GQMPQNNMQGNNM
+546 GNN
-559 GQGGMGPGMGQMNQ
+559 NLNNE
-573 DIRPQP
+573 IKPQP
-579 PVDAKSIFIKEIRNR
+579 PIDAKNIFINEIRNR

-622 EDNMQIKLY
+622 EENMQLKLY

-641 DLLNEPESVAE
+641 DLLSEPESVAE
-652 RRKELNEM
+652 RRKELNDM

-668 KIIRR
+668 KILRR

-683 NINDSDIITPSEQKA
+683 NISDNDITSTQASKK
-698 KEEKAKP
+698 KEEPKKIEKKDSKPAEKPKAPPAKP
-705 KTDPFKNMNMKE
+705 S
-717 PAFKAPAPKPEPVQQ
+717 PAPEGDK
-732 PAAPAQPKPAASQPA
+732 K
-747 KKGYGNLFGNYK
+747 KKGYGNLFG

>member
-1 MEGPVS
+1 MSKDTGDDD
-7 LEQEKSD
+7 K
-14 ADNVLFKKLRKLINL
+14 DNILFKKLRKLINL

-98 EERKGKKF
+98 EERKGVKF
-106 TDFIEVRKTIEA
+106 TDFIKVRETIEA
-118 LTDEVCKTDKNI
+118 LTDEVCKTNKNI
-130 VDKPIVLNVYS
+130 IDKPIVLNVYS

-151 LPGVTRVPVGNQP
+151 LPGVTRVPIGDQP
-164 KNIEEITKNMAI
+164 KNIEQITKDMAR
-176 RYIDD
+176 RYVED

-196 ATSDGLKLAKEI
+196 ATSDGLMLAKEI
-208 DTTGSRTLGVLT
+208 DVAGTRTLGVLT

-231 RKALLGE
+231 KKVLMNE

-251 RSKQDLLDKIPMILA
+251 RSKQDLNNKISMA
-266 AKREKEFFKSHPVY
+266 ETQKKEREFFKSHPVY
-280 KNMPQGYL
+280 KNLPAGHL
-288 GTDLL
+288 GTEVL

-319 VKTAEEELASL
+319 VKTAEEELQSL

-337 DAGKMSMLWNMLN
+337 DAGKMSMLWNMIN
-350 EYCDIFR
+350 EYCDVFR
-357 NVLKGKYDNKRL
+357 KVLQGKYNNKRVN
-369 SFLKEEGGF
+369 FLEGEGGF

-392 GDYKATA
+392 DNYKATA

-432 PQLEKLKDPIE
+432 PQLEKLRDPIE
-443 ECFQNVFQYLDFL
+443 ECFQEVFQYLDFL
-456 SGKILERTF
+456 SGKIMEKTF

-470 AINDMGDLISNYLI
+470 AINDMTDLVSNYLM

-491 YIVDS
+491 YLIDS

-515 FTTFMPKQAPQPR
+515 FTTFIPKQKPA
-528 PVYNN
+528 
-533 QQGQPGM
+533 
-540 GGQGQP
+540 
-546 GQMPQNNMQGNNM
+546 QNNPNDGKGGNNI
-559 GQGGMGPGMGQMNQ
+559 N
-573 DIRPQP
+573 DNKPQP
-579 PVDAKSIFIKEIRNR
+579 PIDAKNIFINEIRNR

-622 EDNMQIKLY
+622 EENMQLKLY

-641 DLLNEPESVAE
+641 DLLSEPESVAE
-652 RRKELNEM
+652 RRKELNDM

-668 KIIRR
+668 KILRR

-683 NINDSDIITPSEQKA
+683 NISDSDITNTTTTTAQTKK
-698 KEEKAKP
+698 KEEPKKIEKKESKP
-705 KTDPFKNMNMKE
+705 VVEKSKP
-717 PAFKAPAPKPEPVQQ
+717 PAQNPIAPKPSPQ
-732 PAAPAQPKPAASQPA
+732 ADDKK
-747 KKGYGNLFGNYK
+747 KKGYGNLFG

>member
-1 MEGPVS
+1 MSKDTEDD
-7 LEQEKSD
+7 K
-14 ADNVLFKKLRKLINL
+14 DNILFKKLRKLINL

-88 INSGQPWAIF
+88 INSGEPWAIF
-98 EERKGKKF
+98 EERKGTKF
-106 TDFIEVRKTIEA
+106 TDFIKVRETIEA
-118 LTDEVCKTDKNI
+118 LTDEVCQTEKNI

-151 LPGVTRVPVGNQP
+151 LPGVTRVPVGKQP
-164 KNIEEITKNMAI
+164 KNIEQITKDMAT
-176 RYIDD
+176 RYIED

-231 RKALLGE
+231 RKALMNE

-251 RSKQDLLDKIPMILA
+251 RSKQDLNNKLSMAETSRK
-266 AKREKEFFKSHPVY
+266 EKEFFKSHPVY
-280 KNMPQGYL
+280 KNLPAGHL
-288 GTDLL
+288 GTDVL

-304 IRENLPRIVKAINDR
+304 IRENLPRIIKAINDR
-319 VKTAEEELASL
+319 VKTAEEELQGL

-337 DAGKMSMLWNMLN
+337 DAGKMSLLWNMIN

-357 NVLKGKYDNKRL
+357 NVLQGKYNNKRL
-369 SFLKEEGGF
+369 SFLEGEGGF

-392 GDYKATA
+392 GNYKATA
-399 GYTDENINYAL
+399 GYSDENINYAL

-443 ECFQNVFQYLDFL
+443 ECFNNVFQYLDFL
-456 SGKILERTF
+456 SGKILEKTF

-470 AINDMGDLISNYLI
+470 AINDLTDLVTNYLI

-491 YIVDS
+491 YLVDS
-496 VVDMEINYLFTNDY
+496 IVDMEINYLFTNDAE
-510 DYLNN
+510 YLNN
-515 FTTFMPKQAPQPR
+515 FTTFIPKHQRQQMKQNQSQNNIGNNNESNN
-528 PVYNN
+528 NN
-533 QQGQPGM
+533 QI
-540 GGQGQP
+540 
-546 GQMPQNNMQGNNM
+546 NE
-559 GQGGMGPGMGQMNQ
+559 
-573 DIRPQP
+573 IRPQP
-579 PVDAKSIFIKEIRNR
+579 PIDAKTLFIKEIRNR

-622 EDNMQIKLY
+622 EDNMQLKLY

-641 DLLNEPESVAE
+641 DLLSEPESIAE
-652 RRKELNEM
+652 RRKELNDM
-660 IKVMRNAQ
+660 IKVLRNAQ

-673 DPDLMTVMQI
+673 DPDLMSVMQI
-683 NINDSDIITPSEQKA
+683 NINDSDIASSKDEKGK
-698 KEEKAKP
+698 KEEKKKEEP
-705 KTDPFKNMNMKE
+705 KFNPVKTIAQPLPKAE
-717 PAFKAPAPKPEPVQQ
+717 PPKQQ
-732 PAAPAQPKPAASQPA
+732 PLKQSTSTKKPN
-747 KKGYGNLFGNYK
+747 YGNLFG

>member
-1 MEGPVS
+1 MSKDTGEDD
-7 LEQEKSD
+7 K
-14 ADNVLFKKLRKLINL
+14 DNVLFKKLRKLINL

-98 EERKGKKF
+98 EERKGVKF
-106 TDFIEVRKTIEA
+106 TDFIKVRETIEA
-118 LTDEVCKTDKNI
+118 LTDEVCKTNKNI
-130 VDKPIVLNVYS
+130 IDKPIVLNVYS

-151 LPGVTRVPVGNQP
+151 LPGVTRVPIGDQP
-164 KNIEEITKNMAI
+164 KNIEQITKDMAR
-176 RYIDD
+176 RYVED

-196 ATSDGLKLAKEI
+196 ATSDGLMLAKEI
-208 DTTGSRTLGVLT
+208 DVNGTRTLGVLT

-231 RKALLGE
+231 KKVLMNE

-251 RSKQDLLDKIPMILA
+251 RSKLDLNNKISMA
-266 AKREKEFFKSHPVY
+266 ETQRKEREFFKSHPVY
-280 KNMPQGYL
+280 KNLPAGHL
-288 GTDLL
+288 GTEVL

-319 VKTAEEELASL
+319 VKTAEEELQSL

-337 DAGKMSMLWNMLN
+337 DAGKMSMLWNMIN
-350 EYCDIFR
+350 EYCDVFR
-357 NVLKGKYDNKRL
+357 KVLQGKYNNKRVN
-369 SFLKEEGGF
+369 FLEGEGGF

-392 GDYKATA
+392 ENYKATA

-443 ECFQNVFQYLDFL
+443 ECFQEVFQYLDFL
-456 SGKILERTF
+456 SGKIMEKTF

-470 AINDMGDLISNYLI
+470 AINDMTDLVSNYLM

-491 YIVDS
+491 YLIDS

-515 FTTFMPKQAPQPR
+515 FTTFIPKQKP
-528 PVYNN
+528 N
-533 QQGQPGM
+533 
-540 GGQGQP
+540 
-546 GQMPQNNMQGNNM
+546 QGNT
-559 GQGGMGPGMGQMNQ
+559 GGSNDGKGGTNNI
-573 DIRPQP
+573 DNKPQP
-579 PVDAKSIFIKEIRNR
+579 PIDAKNIFINEIRNR

-622 EDNMQIKLY
+622 EENMQLKLY
-631 NKLYNAREMT
+631 NKLYNARELT
-641 DLLNEPESVAE
+641 DLLSEPESVAE
-652 RRKELNEM
+652 RRKELNDM

-668 KIIRR
+668 KILRR

-683 NINDSDIITPSEQKA
+683 NISDSDITNTTANKK
-698 KEEKAKP
+698 KEEQPKKIEKKESKP
-705 KTDPFKNMNMKE
+705 VVEKSKP
-717 PAFKAPAPKPEPVQQ
+717 PAPKPS
-732 PAAPAQPKPAASQPA
+732 PAADDKK
-747 KKGYGNLFGNYK
+747 KKGYGNLFG

>member
-1 MEGPVS
+1 MSKDNSED
-7 LEQEKSD
+7 K
-14 ADNVLFKKLRKLINL
+14 DNVLFRKLRKLINL

-88 INSGQPWAIF
+88 INSGEPWAIF
-98 EERKGKKF
+98 EERKGTKF
-106 TDFIEVRKTIEA
+106 TDFVKVRETIEA
-118 LTDEVCKTDKNI
+118 LTDEVCKTNKNI
-130 VDKPIVLNVYS
+130 IDKPIVLNVYS

-151 LPGVTRVPVGNQP
+151 LPGVTRVPIGDQP
-164 KNIEEITKNMAI
+164 KNIEEITKNMAR

-196 ATSDGLKLAKEI
+196 ATSDGLMLAKEI
-208 DTTGSRTLGVLT
+208 DTSGTRTLGVLT

-231 RKALLGE
+231 RKALMNE

-251 RSKQDLLDKIPMILA
+251 RSKQDLNNKISMA
-266 AKREKEFFKSHPVY
+266 ETARKEKEFFKSHPAY
-280 KNMPQGYL
+280 KNLPAGHL
-288 GTDLL
+288 GTDVL

-304 IRENLPRIVKAINDR
+304 IRENLPRIVKAINER
-319 VKTAEEELASL
+319 LKTAEEELQSL

-337 DAGKMSMLWNMLN
+337 DAGKMSLLWNMIN
-350 EYCDIFR
+350 EYCDVFR
-357 NVLKGKYDNKRL
+357 KVLQGKYNNKRVN
-369 SFLKEEGGF
+369 FLEGEGGF

-399 GYTDENINYAL
+399 GYSDENINYAL

-443 ECFQNVFQYLDFL
+443 ECFQEVFQYLDFL
-456 SGKILERTF
+456 SGKIMEKTF

-470 AINDMGDLISNYLI
+470 AINDMTDLVSNYLM

-491 YIVDS
+491 YLIDS
-496 VVDMEINYLFTNDY
+496 IVDMEINYLFTNDY

-515 FTTFMPKQAPQPR
+515 FTTFIPKSNKPS
-528 PVYNN
+528 
-533 QQGQPGM
+533 
-540 GGQGQP
+540 
-546 GQMPQNNMQGNNM
+546 QNNMSGGNDGKNQGNNN
-559 GQGGMGPGMGQMNQ
+559 MNN
-573 DIRPQP
+573 DINPQP
-579 PVDAKSIFIKEIRNR
+579 PIDAKNIFIKEIRNR

-605 LRDSIPKIMG
+605 LRDSVPKIMG

-622 EDNMQIKLY
+622 EENMQLKLY

-641 DLLNEPESVAE
+641 DLLSEPESVAE
-652 RRKELNEM
+652 RRKELNDM

-683 NINDSDIITPSEQKA
+683 NINDSDITNTANTTETKK
-698 KEEKAKP
+698 KEEPPKKTTITAEKKDVKPPAPEKP
-705 KTDPFKNMNMKE
+705 KVE
-717 PAFKAPAPKPEPVQQ
+717 PKPKEQ
-732 PAAPAQPKPAASQPA
+732 PAEKDKK
-747 KKGYGNLFGNYK
+747 KKGYGNLFG

>member
-1 MEGPVS
+1 MSNNE
-7 LEQEKSD
+7 EDK
-14 ADNVLFKKLRKLINL
+14 DNVLFKKLRKLINL

-88 INSGQPWAIF
+88 ITHGEPWAVF
-98 EERKGKKF
+98 EERKGTKF
-106 TDFIEVRKTIEA
+106 TDFIKVRETIEA
-118 LTDEVCKTDKNI
+118 LTDEVCQTDKNI

-151 LPGVTRVPVGNQP
+151 LPGVTRVPVGKQP
-164 KNIEEITKNMAI
+164 KNIEEITKNMAT
-176 RYIDD
+176 RYIED

-231 RKALLGE
+231 KKALLNE

-251 RSKQDLLDKIPMILA
+251 RSKQDLNNKLSMAETSRK
-266 AKREKEFFKSHPVY
+266 EKEFFKSHPVY
-280 KNMPQGYL
+280 KNLPPGHL
-288 GTDLL
+288 GTDVL

-304 IRENLPRIVKAINDR
+304 IRENLPRIIKAINDR
-319 VKTAEEELASL
+319 VKQAEEELQSL
-330 GQPMPTD
+330 GTPMPTD
-337 DAGKMSMLWNMLN
+337 DAGKMSLLWNMIN

-357 NVLKGKYDNKRL
+357 NILQGKYTNKRL
-369 SFLKEEGGF
+369 SFLEGEGGF

-417 IPGFPSVDAFIYLLR
+417 IPGFPSVDAFIFLLR
-432 PQLEKLKDPIE
+432 PQLEKLKEPIE
-443 ECFQNVFQYLDFL
+443 DCFLNVFQYLDFL
-456 SGKILERTF
+456 SGKILEKTF

-470 AINDMGDLISNYLI
+470 AINELTDLVTNYLT

-491 YIVDS
+491 YLVDS
-496 VVDMEINYLFTNDY
+496 IVDMEINYLFTNDY
-510 DYLNN
+510 EYLNN
-515 FTTFMPKQAPQPR
+515 FTTFIPKHQRAPINNNMENNNQAPGN
-528 PVYNN
+528 NN
-533 QQGQPGM
+533 QM
-540 GGQGQP
+540 
-546 GQMPQNNMQGNNM
+546 NNE
-559 GQGGMGPGMGQMNQ
+559 
-573 DIRPQP
+573 IRPQP
-579 PVDAKSIFIKEIRNR
+579 PLDAKNIFIKEIRNR

-615 NYLVKEI
+615 NFLVKEI
-622 EDNMQIKLY
+622 EENMQLKLY
-631 NKLYNAREMT
+631 NKLYNAREIT
-641 DLLNEPESVAE
+641 DLLSEPESVAE
-652 RRKELNEM
+652 RRKELNDM

-673 DPDLMTVMQI
+673 DPDLMSVMEI
-683 NINDSDIITPSEQKA
+683 NINDSDIVSTTGQETKKKPAPSEPDKQ
-698 KEEKAKP
+698 EVP
-705 KTDPFKNMNMKE
+705 KSSVNKS
-717 PAFKAPAPKPEPVQQ
+717 VIG
-732 PAAPAQPKPAASQPA
+732 
-747 KKGYGNLFGNYK
+747 KKGAYGNLFG

>member
-1 MEGPVS
+1 MTRLNCASCSSVS
-7 LEQEKSD
+7 SGHSSSQ
-14 ADNVLFKKLRKLINL
+14 I
-29 IDQLRDCGVNEY
+29 I
-41 IKLPRIC
+41 
-48 SLGTQSSGKSSVLE
+48 LGTQSSGKSSVLE

-98 EERKGKKF
+98 EERKGTKF
-106 TDFIEVRKTIEA
+106 TDFIKVRETIEA
-118 LTDEVCKTDKNI
+118 LTDEVCSKNKNI
-130 VDKPIVLNVYS
+130 IDKPIVLNVYS

-151 LPGVTRVPVGNQP
+151 LPGVTRVPIGDQP
-164 KNIEEITKNMAI
+164 KNIEQITKDMAR
-176 RYIDD
+176 RYAED

-196 ATSDGLKLAKEI
+196 ATSDGLMLAKEI
-208 DTTGSRTLGVLT
+208 DTTGSRTIGVLT

-231 RKALLGE
+231 RKVLLNE

-251 RSKQDLLDKIPMILA
+251 RSKQDLVNKLSMA
-266 AKREKEFFKSHPVY
+266 ETSKREREFFKSNPAY
-280 KNMPQGYL
+280 KSLPSGLL
-288 GTDLL
+288 GTDVL

-304 IRENLPRIVKAINDR
+304 IRENLPRIIKAINDR
-319 VKTAEEELASL
+319 VKTAEEELQSL

-337 DAGKMSMLWNMLN
+337 DAGKMSLLWNMIN

-357 NVLKGKYDNKRL
+357 KVLQGKCNNKSL
-369 SFLKEEGGF
+369 NFLEGEGGF

-385 KLLEEFT
+385 KLLEDFT

-443 ECFQNVFQYLDFL
+443 ECFINVFQYLDFL
-456 SGKILERTF
+456 SGKILEKTF

-470 AINDMGDLISNYLI
+470 AINDMTDLVTNYLI

-491 YIVDS
+491 YLIDS
-496 VVDMEINYLFTNDY
+496 IVDMEINYLFTNDY

-515 FTTFMPKQAPQPR
+515 FTTFIPKQQR
-528 PVYNN
+528 PIN
-533 QQGQPGM
+533 QGP
-540 GGQGQP
+540 
-546 GQMPQNNMQGNNM
+546 NQGNNA
-559 GQGGMGPGMGQMNQ
+559 MNNNEV
-573 DIRPQP
+573 RPQP
-579 PVDAKSIFIKEIRNR
+579 PIDAKNIFIKEIRNR

-622 EDNMQIKLY
+622 QENMQLKLY

-641 DLLNEPESVAE
+641 DLLSEPESVAE
-652 RRKELNEM
+652 RRKELNEL
-660 IKVMRNAQ
+660 IKVMKNAQ

-683 NINDSDIITPSEQKA
+683 NINDSDISAQKENKPK
-698 KEEKAKP
+698 KEEP
-705 KTDPFKNMNMKE
+705 KKVVSKTEIKVPQE
-717 PAFKAPAPKPEPVQQ
+717 PS
-732 PAAPAQPKPAASQPA
+732 KPAAA
-747 KKGYGNLFGNYK
+747 TKVDKGDKDKKKTYGNLFG

>member
-1 MEGPVS
+1 MSKDTGEDD
-7 LEQEKSD
+7 K
-14 ADNVLFKKLRKLINL
+14 DNVLFKKLRKLINL

-88 INSGQPWAIF
+88 INSGQPWAVF
-98 EERKGKKF
+98 EERKGVKF
-106 TDFIEVRKTIEA
+106 TDFVKVRETIEA
-118 LTDEVCKTDKNI
+118 LTDEVCKTNKNI
-130 VDKPIVLNVYS
+130 IDKPIVLNVYS

-151 LPGVTRVPVGNQP
+151 LPGVTRVPIGDQP
-164 KNIEEITKNMAI
+164 KNIEQITKDMAR
-176 RYIDD
+176 RYVED

-196 ATSDGLKLAKEI
+196 ATSDGLMLAKDI
-208 DTTGSRTLGVLT
+208 DVAGTRTLGVLT

-231 RKALLGE
+231 KKVLMNE

-251 RSKQDLLDKIPMILA
+251 RSKQDLNNKISMA
-266 AKREKEFFKSHPVY
+266 ETQRKEREFFKTHPVY
-280 KNMPQGYL
+280 KNLPAGHL
-288 GTDLL
+288 GTEVL

-319 VKTAEEELASL
+319 VKTAEEELQGL

-337 DAGKMSMLWNMLN
+337 DAGKMSMLWNMIN
-350 EYCDIFR
+350 EYCDVFR
-357 NVLKGKYDNKRL
+357 KVLQGKYNNKRVN
-369 SFLKEEGGF
+369 FLEGEGGF

-399 GYTDENINYAL
+399 GYSDENINYAL

-443 ECFQNVFQYLDFL
+443 ECFQEVFQYLDFL
-456 SGKILERTF
+456 SGKIMEKTF

-470 AINDMGDLISNYLI
+470 AINDMTDLVSNYLM

-491 YIVDS
+491 YLIDS

-515 FTTFMPKQAPQPR
+515 FTTFIPKQTRQSQ
-528 PVYNN
+528 VMNDN
-533 QQGQPGM
+533 KGDGK
-540 GGQGQP
+540 G
-546 GQMPQNNMQGNNM
+546 GNN
-559 GQGGMGPGMGQMNQ
+559 NLNNE
-573 DIRPQP
+573 IKPQP
-579 PVDAKSIFIKEIRNR
+579 PIDAKNIFINEIRNR

-622 EDNMQIKLY
+622 EENMQLKLY

-641 DLLNEPESVAE
+641 DLLSEPESVAE
-652 RRKELNEM
+652 RRKELNDM

-668 KIIRR
+668 KILRR

-683 NINDSDIITPSEQKA
+683 NISDNDITNTQASKK
-698 KEEKAKP
+698 KEEPKKVEKKDSKQVAEKPKAPPAKP
-705 KTDPFKNMNMKE
+705 S
-717 PAFKAPAPKPEPVQQ
+717 PAPEGDK
-732 PAAPAQPKPAASQPA
+732 K
-747 KKGYGNLFGNYK
+747 KKGYGNLFG

>member
-1 MEGPVS
+1 MSKDTGD
-7 LEQEKSD
+7 EK
-14 ADNVLFKKLRKLINL
+14 DNVLFKKLRKLINL

-88 INSGQPWAIF
+88 INSGEPWAVF
-98 EERKGKKF
+98 EERKGQKF
-106 TDFIEVRKTIEA
+106 TDFIKVRETIEA
-118 LTDEVCKTDKNI
+118 LTDEVCGKDKNI
-130 VDKPIVLNVYS
+130 LDKPIVLNVYS

-151 LPGVTRVPVGNQP
+151 LPGVTRVPIAGQP
-164 KNIEEITKNMAI
+164 KNIEEVTKTMCR
-176 RYIDD
+176 RYASD

-196 ATSDGLKLAKEI
+196 ATSDGLMLAKEI
-208 DTTGSRTLGVLT
+208 DTTGSRTIGVLT
-220 KLDIMDAGTDA
+220 KLDIMDHGTDA
-231 RKALLGE
+231 RKALLNE

-251 RSKQDLLDKIPMILA
+251 RSKQDLINKTTMA
-266 AKREKEFFKSHPVY
+266 ETQRKEKEFFKSHPAY
-280 KNMPQGYL
+280 KNLPAGHL
-288 GTDLL
+288 GTEVL
-293 INKLTKIYFRI
+293 INKLTKIYFKI
-304 IRENLPRIVKAINDR
+304 IRENLPKIVKAINER
-319 VKTAEEELASL
+319 LKTAEEELSGL

-337 DAGKMSMLWNMLN
+337 DAGKMSLLWNMIN

-357 NVLKGKYDNKRL
+357 KVLQGKYNNKRIN
-369 SFLKEEGGF
+369 FLEGEGGF

-392 GDYKATA
+392 KDYKATA
-399 GYTDENINYAL
+399 GYSDENINYAL

-443 ECFQNVFQYLDFL
+443 ECFQEVFQYIDFL
-456 SGKILERTF
+456 SGKILEKTF

-470 AINDMGDLISNYLI
+470 AINDMSDLVSNYLI

-491 YIVDS
+491 YLIDS

-515 FTTFMPKQAPQPR
+515 FTTFIPKQTH
-528 PVYNN
+528 PVQGGNQGQNDGNN
-533 QQGQPGM
+533 KQQGNM
-540 GGQGQP
+540 NNNN
-546 GQMPQNNMQGNNM
+546 NNMNNE
-559 GQGGMGPGMGQMNQ
+559 
-573 DIRPQP
+573 IKPQP
-579 PVDAKSIFIKEIRNR
+579 PIDAKTIFIKEIRNR

-622 EDNMQIKLY
+622 EENMQLKLY

-641 DLLNEPESVAE
+641 DLLSEPESVAE
-652 RRKELNEM
+652 RRKELNDM

-668 KIIRR
+668 KILRR

-683 NINDSDIITPSEQKA
+683 NISDSDIAPQQKNNEDA
-698 KEEKAKP
+698 KKPAEK
-705 KTDPFKNMNMKE
+705 KE
-717 PAFKAPAPKPEPVQQ
+717 V
-732 PAAPAQPKPAASQPA
+732 KPAAQEKPKENPKPPQPA
-747 KKGYGNLFGNYK
+747 LKPNEKDGKKKTYGNLFG

>member
-1 MEGPVS
+1 MSKDTNDEN
-7 LEQEKSD
+7 
-14 ADNVLFKKLRKLINL
+14 DNILFKKLRKLINL

-48 SLGTQSSGKSSVLE
+48 SFGTQSSGKSSVLE

-88 INSGQPWAIF
+88 INTGDPWAVF

-118 LTDEVCKTDKNI
+118 LTDEVCGKECNI
-130 VDKPIVLNVYS
+130 LDKPIVLNVYS

-151 LPGVTRVPVGNQP
+151 LPGVTRVPIKGQP
-164 KNIEEITKNMAI
+164 ANIEEVTKNMCR
-176 RYIDD
+176 RYADD

-231 RKALLGE
+231 RKALMNE

-251 RSKQDLLDKIPMILA
+251 RSKQDLIDKIPMA
-266 AKREKEFFKSHPVY
+266 EASRKEREFFKSHPAY
-280 KNMPQGYL
+280 KNLPAGHL
-288 GTDLL
+288 GTDVL

-304 IRENLPRIVKAINDR
+304 IRENLPRIIKAINDR
-319 VKTAEEELASL
+319 VKTAEEELAGL

-337 DAGKMSMLWNMLN
+337 DAGKMSLLWNMIN

-357 NVLKGKYDNKRL
+357 KVLQGKFNNKGQ
-369 SFLKEEGGF
+369 SFLEGEGGF

-385 KLLEEFT
+385 TLLEEFT
-392 GDYKATA
+392 GNYKATA
-399 GYTDENINYAL
+399 GYRDEDINYAL

-443 ECFQNVFQYLDFL
+443 ECFQEVFQYLDFL
-456 SGKILERTF
+456 SGKILEKTF

-470 AINDMGDLISNYLI
+470 AVNDMSDLVSNYLM

-491 YIVDS
+491 YLIDSIVE
-496 VVDMEINYLFTNDY
+496 MEINYLFTNDY

-515 FTTFMPKQAPQPR
+515 YTTFIPKQSQQNMSNSPSGSDI
-528 PVYNN
+528 NN
-533 QQGQPGM
+533 KNNINNN
-540 GGQGQP
+540 
-546 GQMPQNNMQGNNM
+546 NNMNNE
-559 GQGGMGPGMGQMNQ
+559 
-573 DIRPQP
+573 IKPQQP
-579 PVDAKSIFIKEIRNR
+579 FDAKTIFIKEIRNR

-615 NYLVKEI
+615 NFLVKEI
-622 EDNMQIKLY
+622 QENMQLKLY

-641 DLLNEPESVAE
+641 DLLNEPESIAE
-652 RRKELNEM
+652 RRKELNDM

-683 NINDSDIITPSEQKA
+683 NINDSDITPS
-698 KEEKAKP
+698 
-705 KTDPFKNMNMKE
+705 
-717 PAFKAPAPKPEPVQQ
+717 KPEKENKKKEDKKQPIEKKESKPVSEK
-732 PAAPAQPKPAASQPA
+732 PKPATPA
-747 KKGYGNLFGNYK
+747 LKPPAGGEKKKNFGNLFG